1 MEYAK
6 NIDSPRLTLVNLQT
20 DRVSTKMHEM
30 SQCDNPNTVH
40 ILTGCLNRIDS
51 FTHYDVELL
60 HIVLGYSSKWRE
72 IHCCTV

>member
-51 FTHYDVELL
+51 FTHYDV
-60 HIVLGYSSKWRE
+60 
-72 IHCCTV
+72 